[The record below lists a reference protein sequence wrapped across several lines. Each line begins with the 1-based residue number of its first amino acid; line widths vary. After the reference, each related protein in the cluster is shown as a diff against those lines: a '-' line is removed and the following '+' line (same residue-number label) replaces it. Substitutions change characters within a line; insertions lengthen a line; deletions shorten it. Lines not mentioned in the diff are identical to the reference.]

1 MTRPPRGLRQPDTT
15 PWTPPPQA
23 LRRRAARAGGVAL
36 DSIDARMLATGRVR
50 HVSSGATDRDARA
63 HPPLV
68 TVTIVGL
75 LVQGA
80 DVALDKG
87 PAGARHGR
95 QRRAGG
101 RDDDA
106 DGDDGDDGG
115 ASVALVE
122 VAPGAP
128 ELRELPPATLV
139 LDAAPARAPDDD
151 GAFAIPLYVAPDR
164 TSRLTDLRLGRDASS
179 PPRAATR
186 APAAVRAAWTLA
198 GAATFLTD
206 VYSG

>member
-151 GAFAIPLYVAPDR
+151 GAFAVR
-164 TSRLTDLRLGRDASS
+164 R
-179 PPRAATR
+179 
-186 APAAVRAAWTLA
+186 RAAWQGPQTLPMSHHA
-198 GAATFLTD
+198 WNTRRQSEGSRLVLQGKRGGGCHNKSD
-206 VYSG
+206 